1 MSEEFRNIDKLF
13 KQGLKGYKQPSP
25 VNAWSRL
32 NENLTRLAARKKI
45 VYFRWIAA
53 AALIFLAF
61 GSGYFFGIYEVSN
74 KKNFT
79 ESNYESIIN
88 PTPESI
94 ESPDQISQP
103 ELANDPSA
111 QTFSSPFVL
120 PIPEKIIVQNIGSDF
135 IIDDNIETAMDVSEV
150 RSDNQLPLITMLHV
164 KYLAINNNNVHFFGD
179 QKMRNPKQ
187 DAELLKENIL
197 AQNTY
202 LTGDF
207 DYNDQVKEEP
217 KWSLGAQFAPVVSY
231 RDISISYEYGQPGNI
246 SDTESELNDIEDP
259 LISYAGGVDV
269 NYDVSNRWSLQSGMY
284 FSRIGQVNNEALNFK
299 QENNQ
304 FLLFAINTS
313 TGDISISFE
322 KIPDHV
328 KQFES
333 QKKDTI
339 QSINLDNVK
348 VVQNFDLFEIPF
360 LVKYRILDKKFGIS
374 LSGGLSPA
382 YLLQNSTILEVDND
396 KYDIGNSANL
406 NTLIVNTS
414 FGLGFNYA
422 VSRKISLN
430 LEPTFKYSLSPINK
444 NSQFNY
450 HPYYFS
456 WFTGIRYRF

>member
-1 MSEEFRNIDKLF
+1 MSEETKNIDKLF
-13 KQGLKGYKQPSP
+13 KEGLKGHKHPAP
-25 VNAWSRL
+25 INAWNRLDEDLSRS
-32 NENLTRLAARKKI
+32 AARKKF

-53 AALIFLAF
+53 AALILLAF
-61 GSGYFFGIYEVSN
+61 GSGYFFGIYKVSN
-74 KKNFT
+74 NT
-79 ESNYESIIN
+79 
-88 PTPESI
+88 
-94 ESPDQISQP
+94 
-103 ELANDPSA
+103 ELAKNDNVPNKTTPTEIIDSKEPTT
-111 QTFSSPFVL
+111 QSETNHELRSKSIL
-120 PIPEKIIVQNIGSDF
+120 PLTIPERIIVQNTDREIIIENFDITESLDSESRYVSGINSMDKIPALSLTIIEKVSDLSDDKLD
-135 IIDDNIETAMDVSEV
+135 IIPKHETDV
-150 RSDNQLPLITMLHV
+150 
-164 KYLAINNNNVHFFGD
+164 
-179 QKMRNPKQ
+179 
-187 DAELLKENIL
+187 LKKEIL

-202 LTGDF
+202 LTGDY
-207 DYNDQVKEEP
+207 DYGDKVKKEP
-217 KWSLGAQFAPVVSY
+217 KWALGAQFAPVVSY

-246 SDTESELNDIEDP
+246 NDTESELNEIEDP

-269 NYDVSNRWSLQSGMY
+269 NYDVSSRWSFQSGMY

-304 FLLFAINTS
+304 FLLYAINTS

-322 KIPDHV
+322 TIPDHV

-339 QSINLDNVK
+339 QSVNLENVR

-382 YLLQNSTILEVDND
+382 YLLKNSTILEVDND
-396 KYDIGNSANL
+396 KYDIGNSDNL
-406 NTLIVNTS
+406 NTMIVNTTL
-414 FGLGFNYA
+414 GLGLNYT
-422 VSRKISLN
+422 VSNKISLN